1 MIFTSPGKKT
11 QIIFGPE
18 SEGKIDDELRRRQIS
33 FRVNLCIKL
42 LFSLWGG
49 GLKISCPVS
58 SRPPSVLQ
66 RSTEY
71 GEHTPE
77 VMASMLSMSLARPV
91 RAPTTRR
98 AARPAHHTASRVSTR
113 KAFAPARKQVRMDAT
128 QDKIQAIADDLMAK
142 YEASD
147 NKPAIWA
154 GGTGALIALYTLSTV
169 LNGLDRI
176 PLVGFSLEVVG
187 LGYSAWF
194 TARYLLTEESRKELK
209 TEADAFLAKVM
220 G

>member
-1 MIFTSPGKKT
+1 
-11 QIIFGPE
+11 
-18 SEGKIDDELRRRQIS
+18 
-33 FRVNLCIKL
+33 
-42 LFSLWGG
+42 
-49 GLKISCPVS
+49 
-58 SRPPSVLQ
+58 
-66 RSTEY
+66 
-71 GEHTPE
+71 
-77 VMASMLSMSLARPV
+77 MLSMSLARPV
-91 RAPTTRR
+91 RATTIRR
-98 AARPAHHTASRVSTR
+98 TVRPARPVAARVSTR
-113 KAFAPARKQVRMDAT
+113 KAFAAPRQQVRMDAT

-176 PLVGFSLEVVG
+176 PLVGFTLEVVG

-194 TARYLLTEESRKELK
+194 TARYLLTEDSRKELK
-209 TEADAFLAKVM
+209 TEADALLAKVL